1 MQIERKEVFELLK
14 QVPLFSH
21 LETSDLDWASS
32 LFQFTIFHPG
42 EIVFD
47 VDHPS
52 NELYLIFEGR
62 VQITAVVNQKLCLCS
77 MLKRGDVFGEEALI
91 FDDPRYYTAT
101 AQSDVILLRLT
112 VQSYLENIERLSG
125 VYQKLEV
132 MVNSR
137 MLSLKVR
144 LPWLQEDEY
153 VHVMTRRHKAILW
166 KNMLFP
172 VLFGIGAIIFSGLL
186 QWLWFPGRSI
196 GLIAL
201 PVFVLLTLL
210 WLLWNYFDWRNDYFV
225 VTNKRVVWI
234 EKVALIYE
242 SRQEAPLRTIM
253 SVGLQRSRVGSVLDM
268 ADVVVMTYVGTIR
281 LQNLQFAETIA
292 SLVESYWQHSDNKN
306 RADESQVMTQMLH
319 EKMDLPWQ
327 EDDET
332 RTTVVTPEAPQQSEP
347 TNDRGF
353 LKWLLS
359 GFLQLRYESGGVI
372 TYRKHWFILVKK
384 TFIPL
389 VLMILSFVGLAV
401 RLGGRLYFIKMSTAI
416 ISFLMLSFIFFV
428 WIIYQYA
435 DWRNDQY
442 KVTFDQIIDIDR
454 KPLGKIRRRSAP
466 LENVLSIEYRRKG
479 LWGYLLNFGTVFIT
493 VGNMKLTFD
502 YVYKPSDV
510 QQDIFYRMGERLE
523 SIRQFEIDSERD
535 RISEW
540 IASYHREI
548 QKLDPQVNRQ
558 KTDDDSTSKIG

>member
-1 MQIERKEVFELLK
+1 MKIERKEVFELLK

-21 LETSDLDWASS
+21 LESSDLDWAAS
-32 LFQFTIFHPG
+32 LFQFTVFHPG

-47 VDHPS
+47 VGHPS

-62 VQITAVVNQKLCLCS
+62 VQITAVIKQELCLCS

-112 VQSYLENIERLSG
+112 VEGYLENIERLSG

-153 VHVMTRRHKAILW
+153 VHVITRRHKAILW

-172 VLFGIGAIIFSGLL
+172 VLFGIGAIILSGLL

-292 SLVESYWQHSDNKN
+292 SLVESYWQHSDKKN
-306 RADESQVMTQMLH
+306 RADESKVMTQMLH

-332 RTTVVTPEAPQQSEP
+332 RTNVVTPEAPLQSEP
-347 TNDRGF
+347 TDDRGF
-353 LKWLLS
+353 LKWLFS

-401 RLGGRLYFIKMSTAI
+401 RLGG
-416 ISFLMLSFIFFV
+416 SFL
-428 WIIYQYA
+428 
-435 DWRNDQY
+435 
-442 KVTFDQIIDIDR
+442 
-454 KPLGKIRRRSAP
+454 
-466 LENVLSIEYRRKG
+466 
-479 LWGYLLNFGTVFIT
+479 LLRCQPE
-493 VGNMKLTFD
+493 L
-502 YVYKPSDV
+502 
-510 QQDIFYRMGERLE
+510 
-523 SIRQFEIDSERD
+523 
-535 RISEW
+535 
-540 IASYHREI
+540 
-548 QKLDPQVNRQ
+548 
-558 KTDDDSTSKIG
+558 